1 MHISLERISQRSHF
15 LYKNSSQIKK
25 HLYKD
30 RLGLE
35 SKSTNSNPIET
46 KSAFQFERESRK
58 TMKNQ
63 IILYGIKAT
72 KISRYNITDQL
83 KMMDSI

>member
-1 MHISLERISQRSHF
+1 MHISLERISQRSYF
-15 LYKNSSQIKK
+15 LYKNSSHIKK

-35 SKSTNSNPIET
+35 SKSTNSNPIEN

-58 TMKNQ
+58 T

>member
-25 HLYKD
+25 HLYK
-30 RLGLE
+30 
-35 SKSTNSNPIET
+35 STNSNPIET
-46 KSAFQFERESRK
+46 ESAFHFERESRK

-72 KISRYNITDQL
+72 KISRYNITDLL